1 MADAYVEAL
10 REAVPG
16 EHLSAIYAK
25 GSAYKPW
32 DSVIDYVPVVSD
44 VDLHVRFAEDADA
57 ERHVGGLRAARAL
70 ARRALEHYQT
80 RFPDASH
87 VPRPQLTVLNEIE
100 RQPGYLPS
108 PEGQLHTL
116 HGSPAEGA
124 SREAYASAGTT
135 DAERLAADARFVR
148 EELPGKLIDR
158 PGMHAWRDVR
168 MLAWRVGPSGPR
180 VLTQRG
186 MHPHDAW
193 CLNRTAV
200 VRALE
205 ARGAAELAEAYAA
218 YYLACWDGYR
228 AGFGDAASAERALD
242 AVERLFLEAGTP
254 SGRQPDM

>member
-16 EHLSAIYAK
+16 EHLSGIYAK

-32 DSVIDYVPVVSD
+32 DSAIDYVPVVSD
-44 VDLHVRFAEDADA
+44 VDLHVRFADEMDC
-57 ERHVGGLRAARAL
+57 ERYIGDLRAARAL
-70 ARRALEHYQT
+70 ARRALEHFQT

-108 PEGQLHTL
+108 PEGQLHML

-124 SREAYASAGTT
+124 SREAYASAGIT

-158 PGMHAWRDVR
+158 PG
-168 MLAWRVGPSGPR
+168 VGR
-180 VLTQRG
+180 VL
-186 MHPHDAW
+186 
-193 CLNRTAV
+193 CLLLPPRARTA
-200 VRALE
+200 RPHFAKNPRNSCSRSC
-205 ARGAAELAEAYAA
+205 AF
-218 YYLACWDGYR
+218 ACCSHATAIMRY
-228 AGFGDAASAERALD
+228 
-242 AVERLFLEAGTP
+242 
-254 SGRQPDM
+254 